1 MYLHME
7 GYLHLLRRHRVGTLD
22 YKDITDVLKAVNEI
36 DRVHGHIVKAPN
48 EEAST
53 LEVAATE
60 RSSTSTAPTRHGY
73 VQCVATPQVV
83 PSPDPSP
90 PTPHPSPSPDIPSPT
105 SHPCLGFDIPPPTR
119 LSFPQLSPI
128 PSFDL
133 GIDFNPTP
141 PIMHTEP
148 PSHTTSHIDHESF
161 PPTSSTGPTSDIDPP
176 HANHVQSEV
185 KQLHMHVQSK

>member
-1 MYLHME
+1 MYLHIE

-36 DRVHGHIVKAPN
+36 DRVHGHIVKASN

-60 RSSTSTAPTRHGY
+60 RSSTSTAPARHGY
-73 VQCVATPQVV
+73 VQCVATPPVV
-83 PSPDPSP
+83 PSPDPS
-90 PTPHPSPSPDIPSPT
+90 
-105 SHPCLGFDIPPPTR
+105 PPTR

>member
-1 MYLHME
+1 MYLHIE

-36 DRVHGHIVKAPN
+36 NCVRGHIAKAPN
-48 EEAST
+48 KEAST

-60 RSSTSTAPTRHGY
+60 RSSTSTAPARHGY

-83 PSPDPSP
+83 
-90 PTPHPSPSPDIPSPT
+90 PSPDIPSPT

-141 PIMHTEP
+141 PIMHTKP
-148 PSHTTSHIDHESF
+148 PSHTTGHIDHESF
-161 PPTSSTGPTSDIDPP
+161 PPTSSTGPTLDINPP
-176 HANHVQSEV
+176 HVDHVQSEA
-185 KQLHMHVQSK
+185 